1 MMREDLLAL
10 VTNKTT
16 WTRRDFVASSVAAD
30 LVLAHRESAN
40 MTLENQTIGASPVPW
55 HPGAL
60 RFFKEKGIAPR

>member
-1 MMREDLLAL
+1 VWGVIYVNENMSEKIAYD
-10 VTNKTT
+10 VVKTLF
-16 WTRRDFVASSVAAD
+16 DKQAD

-60 RFFKEKGIAPR
+60 RFFKEKGIVPR